1 MAEFK
6 VVRAGDEEVE
16 VSSGPLTR
24 VAGISESLVGA
35 TGIHMAIGSVPPNS
49 KSSPHT
55 HVNCETALYVLRG
68 HGRFLIGEGLKESIE
83 VGPGDYIFVPPGALH
98 QPINDHPTE
107 VWEMIVCR
115 NSPVEIVEEYVV

>member
-1 MAEFK
+1 MAELK
-6 VVRAGDEEVE
+6 VIRANEGEVE

-24 VAGISESLVGA
+24 VAGISQSLVGA
-35 TGIHMAIGSVPPNS
+35 EGIHMAIGSVPPGS
-49 KSSPHT
+49 KSTAHT
-55 HVNCETALYVLRG
+55 HINCETALYVLRG

-83 VGPGDYIFVPPGALH
+83 VGPGDYIYVPAGALH

-115 NSPVEIVEEYVV
+115 NSPVEIVEEYIP